1 MKAITEEKREII
13 ISAKQRGEKE
23 EDIAMWLGI
32 SVRSVSRIWKL
43 YQETESIQ
51 PKKRLSR
58 KSSLNEAKIEQIRQA
73 VKSQPDITLDE
84 LIETLNLPI
93 KKSRLSVILIG
104 MGFSFKKNHVP
115 KRAAASGHSKRAC
128 RLDKKK

>member
-1 MKAITEEKREII
+1 MKPISNDKRELL
-13 ISAKQRGEKE
+13 ISAKKRGEKE
-23 EDIAMWLGI
+23 EDIARWLEI

-51 PKKRLSR
+51 PKKQPGKKPTLDSTGIDEIR
-58 KSSLNEAKIEQIRQA
+58 KA
-73 VKSQPDITLDE
+73 VKLQPDITLEE

-104 MGFSFKKNHVP
+104 LGLSIKKRRYSPRNI
-115 KRAAASGHSKRAC
+115 
-128 RLDKKK
+128 